1 LSLFNRNS
9 IDAMNL
15 YRSDKNKPRIETF
28 RDNFTTAQIRISTA
42 QRFGMVYIRAVID
55 NQDPTNNVTI
65 RTDPQGALL
74 TIPPNSVLE
83 LVDEIHDFLEINP
96 NAVTGVGNFSLSTAV
111 EDDLRKSGFLG
122 L

>member
-1 LSLFNRNS
+1 MSLFNRNS

-28 RDNFTTAQIRISTA
+28 RDNFSTAQVRISTA
-42 QRFGMVYIRAVID
+42 QRFGMVYIRAIID

-83 LVDEIHDFLEINP
+83 IVDEIHDFLEINP
-96 NAVTGVGNFSLSTAV
+96 DGVTGVGNFSLSTAV

>member
-1 LSLFNRNS
+1 MSLFNRNS

-28 RDNFTTAQIRISTA
+28 RDNFTVNQIRISTA
-42 QRFGMVYIRAVID
+42 QRFGMVYIRAIID

-83 LVDEIHDFLEINP
+83 IVDEIHDFLEINP

>member
-1 LSLFNRNS
+1 MSLFNRNS
-9 IDAMNL
+9 IDVTNL

-28 RDNFTTAQIRISTA
+28 RDNFNTAQIRISTA
-42 QRFGMVYIRAVID
+42 QRFGMVYIRAIID
-55 NQDPTNNVTI
+55 NQDPSNNVTI

-83 LVDEIHDFLEINP
+83 IVDEIHDFLEINP
-96 NAVTGVGNFSLSTAV
+96 DGVTGVGNFSLSTAV

>member
-1 LSLFNRNS
+1 MSLFNRNS

-42 QRFGMVYIRAVID
+42 QRFGMVYIRAIID

-83 LVDEIHDFLEINP
+83 IVDEIHDFLEINP

>member
-1 LSLFNRNS
+1 MSLFNRNS

-28 RDNFTTAQIRISTA
+28 RDNFTTAQLRISTA

-65 RTDPQGALL
+65 RTDPQGQLL
-74 TIPPNSVLE
+74 TIPPNSILDI
-83 LVDEIHDFLEINP
+83 VDEIHDFLEINP
-96 NAVTGVGNFSLSTAV
+96 NGVTGVGNFSLSTAV